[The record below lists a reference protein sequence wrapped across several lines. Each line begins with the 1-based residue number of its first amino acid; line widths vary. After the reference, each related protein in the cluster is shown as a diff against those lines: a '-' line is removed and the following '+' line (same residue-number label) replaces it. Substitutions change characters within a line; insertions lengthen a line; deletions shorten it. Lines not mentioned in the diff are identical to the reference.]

1 MSLCSFSSHLAMQ
14 SSTAV
19 DNAFINEFL
28 PSAPENAVKVYL
40 YGLFMCTAPHADD
53 NSLEGM
59 SAVLS
64 LPEDEIL
71 NAYSYWQEVGLVQ
84 IVNSTPFEVK
94 YLSPKE
100 NYGRSKLREKSK
112 YQDFNNQIQTI
123 LSGRM
128 IKPIEFNEYY
138 NLIENHH
145 FEPEALVMIIKYC
158 TTLKS
163 PAINY
168 PYILA
173 VAKSF
178 EQEGIKSGAAVEEK
192 LLEQEQSGAQVKDI
206 LKALG
211 LSREGDLEER
221 NMYLKWTNTFGF
233 THNVILQIAKSLNK
247 KGGFARLNDILTK
260 YYEQKL
266 FTIQEIE
273 SYSKEREL
281 MFAVAKK
288 VTSTLGLYYQ
298 NLDSTVDVYI
308 SEWMNKGYDEQ
319 AITLLAFYCYKQDVR
334 SLSLMDEIVNKFFKL
349 GLVSVDA
356 INRYTEGVVE
366 NDNNIKKI
374 LDKLDLVRRVNTS
387 DREFFKTWT
396 EIWNMPE
403 DVIMLV
409 CEKSKSATAPLRF
422 MNKIL
427 SDLNQK
433 NIKTLQ
439 EAEKELAN
447 LKIDSSKSV
456 PNSNFTQREYTKD
469 QLNALFDSLDD
480 IEV

>member
-1 MSLCSFSSHLAMQ
+1 MALCSFSSHLAMQ

-40 YGLFMCTAPHADD
+40 YGLFMCTTPHADD
-53 NSLEGM
+53 NSLDGM
-59 SAVLS
+59 STVLS
-64 LPEDEIL
+64 LSEDEIFS
-71 NAYSYWQEVGLVQ
+71 AYSYWQEVGLVQ
-84 IVNSTPFEVK
+84 IVNSNPFEVK

-163 PAINY
+163 TAINY

-178 EQEGIKSGAAVEEK
+178 EQEGIKSAAAVEDK
-192 LLEQEQSGAQVKDI
+192 LLQQEQSSAQVKDV

-211 LSREGDLEER
+211 LSRDGDLDER

-233 THNVILQIAKSLNK
+233 THNVILQVAKSQNK
-247 KGGFARLNDILTK
+247 KGGFSKLDELLTK
-260 YYEQKL
+260 YFEQKL
-266 FTIQEIE
+266 FTLQEIE
-273 SYSKEREL
+273 EYSKEREM

-308 SEWMNKGYDEQ
+308 KEWINKGYDEA
-319 AITLLAFYCYKQDVR
+319 AISLLAFYCYKQDVR
-334 SLSLMDEIVNKFFKL
+334 SLSLMDEVVNKFFKL

-374 LDKLDLVRRVNTS
+374 LDKLDVVRRVNSS
-387 DREFFKTWT
+387 DRELYKTWT
-396 EIWNMPE
+396 ELWQMPE
-403 DVIMLV
+403 DVILLV
-409 CEKSKSATAPLRF
+409 CEKSKSTAAPLRF

-433 NIKTLQ
+433 NFKTLKD
-439 EAEKELAN
+439 AEKELSN
-447 LKIDSSKSV
+447 LKVDAAK
-456 PNSNFTQREYTKD
+456 PAQNSNFTQREYTKD

>member
-1 MSLCSFSSHLAMQ
+1 MALCSFSSHLAMQ

-40 YGLFMCTAPHADD
+40 YGLFMCSAPHCDD
-53 NSLEGM
+53 NSISGM
-59 SAVLS
+59 SSVLS
-64 LPEDEIL
+64 LSEDEIFS
-71 NAYSYWQEVGLVQ
+71 AYSYWQEVGLVQ
-84 IVNSTPFEVK
+84 IVNSNPFEVK

-100 NYGRSKLREKSK
+100 NYGRSKLREKTK
-112 YQDFNNQIQTI
+112 YQDFNNQIQAI

-158 TTLKS
+158 TTIKS
-163 PAINY
+163 TAINY
-168 PYILA
+168 PYIIA

-178 EQEGIKSGAAVEEK
+178 EQEGIKSATAVDEK
-192 LLEQEQSGAQVKDI
+192 LLEQEKSSTQVKDV

-211 LSREGDLEER
+211 LSRDGDLEER
-221 NMYLKWTNTFGF
+221 NMYLKWINNFGF
-233 THNVILQIAKSLNK
+233 THNVIIQVAKSQNK
-247 KGGFARLNDILTK
+247 KGGFAKLDELLTK
-260 YYEQKL
+260 YFEQKL
-266 FTIQEIE
+266 FTVQEIE
-273 SYSKEREL
+273 SYSKEREE
-281 MFAVAKK
+281 MFAIAKK
-288 VTSTLGLYYQ
+288 VTATLGLYYQ

-308 SEWMNKGYDEQ
+308 KEWVNKGFDEK
-319 AITLLAFYCYKQDVR
+319 AINLLAIYCYKHDVR
-334 SLSLMDEIVNKFFKL
+334 SLSLMDEIVNKFYKL

-356 INRYTEGVVE
+356 INRYTEDVVE

-374 LDKLDLVRRVNTS
+374 LDELGLVRKVNSS
-387 DREFFKTWT
+387 DREFYKTWKT
-396 EIWNMPE
+396 VWEIPD
-403 DVIMLV
+403 DVIMLA
-409 CEKSKSATAPLRF
+409 CEKSKSSSYPLRF

-427 SDLNQK
+427 SD
-433 NIKTLQ
+433 I
-439 EAEKELAN
+439 N
-447 LKIDSSKSV
+447 LKGIKSFEDAQKLIQ
-456 PNSNFTQREYTKD
+456 NFKFESNKNTTKSNFTQRDYSKD